1 MLGAFLDSDKGTVCD
16 WHPTKP
22 NLRSVTS
29 ARTNTVPAMTLP
41 SVSPVSPGDVFL
53 RPEQDDE
60 TFLSG
65 RGLRSGVAGLIL
77 RPRQLLV
84 AARDGEERRGRV
96 ARLKGLLSKPS
107 TVWFMDPETACL
119 VDPEIRNEPG
129 ARRMRESAIAL
140 SVHLPLQRDTLEE
153 NEIQQGLLEATW
165 GVQAA
170 AAALTAPYFRI
181 ARGDD
186 VAVTLNLELLRRTA
200 LSDERPTVAVLEIN
214 IGAVTSGWSTGI
226 ARRLAKAGADIVL
239 LRVVGCKEDAPQRHA
254 AAYLRLACELGA
266 SKLQV
271 ICDQVGR
278 LGPVLVAGAGA
289 AFSTGSW
296 HYRSVP
302 RDLTPRSG
310 GGGGSPAIPYELP
323 GRWRS
328 AGPSLARNLSSA
340 RCPVEGCRALKPNAT
355 PADQRE
361 HFLHTMVASAEEALS
376 GGIDALVSSLT
387 RSGDPVAAGWAHA
400 LREVQAESA

>member
-1 MLGAFLDSDKGTVCD
+1 
-16 WHPTKP
+16 
-22 NLRSVTS
+22 
-29 ARTNTVPAMTLP
+29 MTLQ
-41 SVSPVSPGDVFL
+41 SVPPVSPGDVFL

-60 TFLSG
+60 TFLSA

-77 RPRQLLV
+77 RPRQLVL
-84 AARDGEERRGRV
+84 AERDGEERRSRV
-96 ARLKGLLSKPS
+96 ARLKGLLARPS
-107 TVWFMDPETACL
+107 TVWLMDPETACL
-119 VDPEIRNEPG
+119 VDPEILNEAG
-129 ARRMRESAIAL
+129 ARRLRESAIAL
-140 SVHLPLQRDTLEE
+140 SVKLPLQRDTLEDDD
-153 NEIQQGLLEATW
+153 IQQGLLEATW
-165 GVQAA
+165 GLQAA
-170 AAALTAPYFRI
+170 AATLTAPYFRI
-181 ARGDD
+181 AQGDD

-214 IGAVTSGWSTGI
+214 IGAITSGWSNGV
-226 ARRLAKAGADIVL
+226 ARRLAKAGADVVL

-254 AAYLRLACELGA
+254 TAYLRLACELRA

-296 HYRSVP
+296 HHRSVP
-302 RDLTPRSG
+302 RHLTPRSG

-328 AGPSLARNLSSA
+328 AAPSLARNLSTA
-340 RCPVEGCRALKPNAT
+340 RCPVKGCLALEPDAT

-361 HFLHTMVASAEEALS
+361 HFLHTIVASAEDALT
-376 GGIDALVSSLT
+376 GDIDALISSLAS
-387 RSGDPVAAGWAHA
+387 SGDPIAAGWAQA

>member
-1 MLGAFLDSDKGTVCD
+1 
-16 WHPTKP
+16 
-22 NLRSVTS
+22 
-29 ARTNTVPAMTLP
+29 MTLP
-41 SVSPVSPGDVFL
+41 SVPPVSPGDVFL

-60 TFLSG
+60 TFLSA

-77 RPRQLLV
+77 RPRQLVL
-84 AARDGEERRGRV
+84 AERDGEERRGRV
-96 ARLKGLLSKPS
+96 ARLKALLAKPS

-129 ARRMRESAIAL
+129 ARRLRESAIAQ
-140 SVHLPLQRDTLEE
+140 SVKLPLQRDTLE
-153 NEIQQGLLEATW
+153 NDEIQQGLLEATW
-165 GVQAA
+165 GLQAA
-170 AAALTAPYFRI
+170 AAALTAPYVRI

-186 VAVTLNLELLRRTA
+186 TAVTLNLELLRRTA
-200 LSDERPTVAVLEIN
+200 LSDDRPTVAVLEIN
-214 IGAVTSGWSTGI
+214 IGAITTGWITGI
-226 ARRLAKAGADIVL
+226 ARRLGEVGADVVL
-239 LRVVGCKEDAPQRHA
+239 LRVVGCKEDASQRHA
-254 AAYLRLACELGA
+254 AAYLRLVRELRA

-278 LGPVLVAGAGA
+278 LGPILVAGADA

-296 HYRSVP
+296 HHRSVP

-328 AGPSLARNLSSA
+328 TAPSLARNLSTA
-340 RCPVEGCRALKPNAT
+340 RCPVEDCRALEPDAT

-361 HFLHTMVASAEEALS
+361 HFLHTMVVSAEEALT
-376 GGIDALVSSLT
+376 GEIDKLISSLIS
-387 RSGDPVAAGWAHA
+387 SGDPVAAGWAQA

>member
-1 MLGAFLDSDKGTVCD
+1 
-16 WHPTKP
+16 
-22 NLRSVTS
+22 
-29 ARTNTVPAMTLP
+29 MTLP

-60 TFLSG
+60 TFLSA

-77 RPRQLLV
+77 RPRQLLLGE
-84 AARDGEERRGRV
+84 RDSEERLGRI
-96 ARLKGLLSKPS
+96 ARLKGLLAKPS
-107 TVWFMDPETACL
+107 TVWLMDPETACL
-119 VDPEIRNEPG
+119 VDPDIVNEPG
-129 ARRMRESAIAL
+129 ARRLRESAIAL
-140 SVHLPLQRDTLEE
+140 SVNLPLQRDTLEDDE
-153 NEIQQGLLEATW
+153 VQQGLLEATW
-165 GVQAA
+165 GLQAS
-170 AAALTAPYFRI
+170 AAALSAPYLRI

-186 VAVTLNLELLRRTA
+186 AAVTVNLELLRRTA
-200 LSDERPTVAVLEIN
+200 LSDDRPTVAVLEIN
-214 IGAVTSGWSTGI
+214 IGAITSGWSTGI
-226 ARRLAKAGADIVL
+226 AQRLAKAGADVVL
-239 LRVVGCKEDAPQRHA
+239 LRVIGCKEDAPQRHA
-254 AAYLRLACELGA
+254 AAYLRLARELRS

-310 GGGGSPAIPYELP
+310 GGGGSPPIPYELP

-328 AGPSLARNLSSA
+328 TGPSLARNLSTA
-340 RCPVEGCRALKPNAT
+340 QCPVEGCRALELDAT

-361 HFLHTMVASAEEALS
+361 HFLHTIVASAEEALA
-376 GGIDALVSSLT
+376 GDIDALVSSL
-387 RSGDPVAAGWAHA
+387 RSSGDPIAAGWAQA
-400 LREVQAESA
+400 LREVQAASA

>member
-1 MLGAFLDSDKGTVCD
+1 
-16 WHPTKP
+16 
-22 NLRSVTS
+22 
-29 ARTNTVPAMTLP
+29 MTLL
-41 SVSPVSPGDVFL
+41 SVPPAPAGAVFL

-60 TFLSG
+60 TFLTA

-77 RPRQLLV
+77 RPRHLLLTEH
-84 AARDGEERRGRV
+84 DGEERRGRV
-96 ARLKGLLSKPS
+96 VRLQALLAKPS
-107 TVWFMDPETACL
+107 TVWLMDPETASL
-119 VDPEIRNEPG
+119 VDPEILNEPG
-129 ARRMRESAIAL
+129 AARLRESAIAH
-140 SVHLPLQRDTLEE
+140 SVQLPLQRDTLDDEE
-153 NEIQQGLLEATW
+153 VQQELLEATW

-186 VAVTLNLELLRRTA
+186 AVIELNLELLRRTA
-200 LSDERPTVAVLEIN
+200 LSDDKSTVAVLEIN
-214 IGAVTSGWSTGI
+214 IGALTSGWIAGI
-226 ARRLAKAGADIVL
+226 ARRLAQAGADVVL

-254 AAYLRLACELGA
+254 AAYLRLARELRA

-278 LGPVLVAGAGA
+278 LGPILVAGAGA

-296 HYRSVP
+296 HHRSVP

-310 GGGGSPAIPYELP
+310 GGGGSPPIPYELP

-328 AGPSLARNLSSA
+328 TVPALARNLSSA
-340 RCPVEGCRALKPNAT
+340 RCSVEGCRALEADAS

-361 HFLHTMVASAEEALS
+361 HFLHTMVATAEEALT
-376 GGIDALVSSLT
+376 GDIDALIHSLST
-387 RSGDPVAAGWAHA
+387 SGDPIAAGWAQA